1 MHYINISFSHK
12 NSTLEIRE
20 KLTYPDDENVE
31 GCLRV
36 LNESETINETILI
49 STCNRMEIFCSC
61 SDISAATSHIF
72 EKLTARSGIAI
83 EELEGRA
90 DIFDDSSAIHHLF
103 TVASSLDSMVI
114 GETQIAGQLKD
125 AFRFSYDKGYC
136 GQKLARAMHNAFK
149 CAAKVR
155 NATDISSKPVSIA
168 SVAVSKLKSVLE
180 RVEGKKAL
188 IIGVGEMSEITAK
201 HMISNGADV
210 YIMNRTK
217 DKAFTLAEECGAK
230 VLDFDQLPHIINEF
244 EILFT
249 ATSSPVPIITDDIIK
264 RCGFDRYW
272 FDLAIPRD
280 IVYHK
285 GERINLYQIDD
296 LKTIVD
302 ENRGLREDE
311 ARKAHTII
319 GRSTV
324 AFFEWLD
331 TLNIEPMIK
340 EIYEKAF
347 EAAKI
352 ESNRVINNG
361 YIPKEYEEQVH
372 KMGEQVMKRFLHDM
386 TSKMRSVSEDS
397 KSDMISGAMQFLIN
411 KDAET
416 EMPDKYKCEHALNVI
431 QQGSK

>member
-1 MHYINISFSHK
+1 MHYLNISFSHK
-12 NSTLEIRE
+12 NSTMEIRE
-20 KLTYPDDENVE
+20 KLSYPDDEHLHA
-31 GCLRV
+31 CLSK
-36 LNESETINETILI
+36 LNESEAINESILI

-61 SDISAATSHIF
+61 SDIVVATKHIF
-72 EKLTARSGIAI
+72 EKLTARAGIPI

-103 TVASSLDSMVI
+103 SVASSLDSMVV

-149 CAAKVR
+149 CAAQVR
-155 NATDISSKPVSIA
+155 NATEISSKPVSIA
-168 SVAVSKLKSVLE
+168 SVAVAKLKSVLDS
-180 RVEGKKAL
+180 VDGMKAL
-188 IIGVGEMSEITAK
+188 VIGVGEMSEITAK
-201 HMISNGADV
+201 HLASNGADV

-217 DKAFTLAEECGAK
+217 ETAFTLAAECGAK
-230 VLDFDQLPHIINEF
+230 VLDFDQLPRVINEF

-249 ATSSPVPIITDDIIK
+249 ATSAPNPIITDEIIK
-264 RCGFDRYW
+264 SCDFDRYW
-272 FDLAIPRD
+272 FDLALPRD
-280 IVYHK
+280 INYHK

-296 LKTIVD
+296 LRTIVD

-311 ARKAHTII
+311 ARKAHTIV

-340 EIYEKAF
+340 DIYSKAF

-352 ESNRVINNG
+352 ESDRVIKNK
-361 YIPKEYEEQVH
+361 YIPKEYEQEVRKMSEQVI
-372 KMGEQVMKRFLHDM
+372 KRFLHDM
-386 TSKMRSVSEDS
+386 TSKMRSVSQDS
-397 KSDMISGAMQFLIN
+397 KSDMITGALQFLIKN
-411 KDAET
+411 EKQ
-416 EMPDKYKCEHALNVI
+416 EMPDKYKCEHDLNVA
-431 QQGSK
+431 QKGSK

>member
-1 MHYINISFSHK
+1 MHYLNISFSHK

-20 KLTYPDDENVE
+20 KLSYPDDEHVN
-31 GCLRV
+31 GCLTK
-36 LNESETINETILI
+36 LNASDAINETILI

-61 SDISAATSHIF
+61 SDIVEATQHIF
-72 EKLTARSGIAI
+72 EMLTARAGISI

-103 TVASSLDSMVI
+103 SVASSLDSMVV

-125 AFRFSYDKGYC
+125 AFRFSYDNGHC

-155 NATDISSKPVSIA
+155 NITDISSKPVSIA
-168 SVAVSKLKSVLE
+168 SVAVAKLKSVLE
-180 RVEGKKAL
+180 SVEGKKAL
-188 IIGVGEMSEITAK
+188 VIGTGEMSEITAK
-201 HMISNGADV
+201 HMVSNGADV

-230 VLDFDQLPHIINEF
+230 VLDFDQLPNVINEF
-244 EILFT
+244 EVLFT
-249 ATSSPVPIITDDIIK
+249 ATSSPVPIITDEIISS
-264 RCGFDRYW
+264 CDFDRYW
-272 FDLAIPRD
+272 FDLALPRD
-280 IVYHK
+280 ISYHK

-302 ENRGLREDE
+302 ENKGLREDE

-340 EIYEKAF
+340 EIYSKAF
-347 EAAKI
+347 EAASI
-352 ESNRVINNG
+352 ESDRVIKNG
-361 YIPKEYEEQVH
+361 YIPKKYEEQVR
-372 KMGEQVMKRFLHDM
+372 KMSEQVMKRFLHDM
-386 TSKMRSVSEDS
+386 TTKMRSVSEES
-397 KSDMISGAMQFLIN
+397 KSDMITGALQFLIKN
-411 KDAET
+411 ENV
-416 EMPDKYKCEHALNVI
+416 EIPDKYKCEHALEVAKK
-431 QQGSK
+431 GSK

>member
-1 MHYINISFSHK
+1 MHYLNISFSHK

-20 KLTYPDDENVE
+20 KLSYPDDEHVS
-31 GCLRV
+31 GCLTK
-36 LNESETINETILI
+36 LNSSDAINETILI

-61 SDISAATSHIF
+61 SDIVEATQHIF
-72 EKLTARSGIAI
+72 EMLTDRAGISI

-90 DIFDDSSAIHHLF
+90 DVFDDSSAIHHLF

-125 AFRFSYDKGYC
+125 AFRFSYDKGHC

-168 SVAVSKLKSVLE
+168 SVAVAKLKSVLE
-180 RVEGKKAL
+180 SVEGKKAL
-188 IIGVGEMSEITAK
+188 IIGTGEMSEITAK
-201 HMISNGADV
+201 HMVSNGADV

-230 VLDFDQLPHIINEF
+230 VLDFDQLPHIVNEF

-249 ATSSPVPIITDDIIK
+249 ATSSPVPIITDEII
-264 RCGFDRYW
+264 RSCDFDRYW
-272 FDLAIPRD
+272 FDLAMPRD
-280 IVYHK
+280 ISYHK

-302 ENRGLREDE
+302 ENKGLREDE

-324 AFFEWLD
+324 EFFEWLD

-340 EIYEKAF
+340 EIYSKAF

-352 ESNRVINNG
+352 ESDRVIKNG
-361 YIPKEYEEQVH
+361 YIPKKYEEQIR
-372 KMGEQVMKRFLHDM
+372 KMSEQVIKRFLHDM
-386 TSKMRSVSEDS
+386 TTKMRSVSEES
-397 KSDMISGAMQFLIN
+397 KSDMITGALQFLIKN
-411 KDAET
+411 ENVA
-416 EMPDKYKCEHALNVI
+416 MPDKYKCEHALEVAKK
-431 QQGSK
+431 GSK